1 MLIGRAEIEALIPHS
16 GDMCLLD
23 GVMRWDMTH
32 ITCIAL
38 SHRNPDNP
46 LTRHGKL
53 HALSG
58 IEFAAQAMAVHGGL
72 TNLVKQR
79 PRAGLLVSVR
89 DVVAQVKYLSDFAE
103 DLQIEA
109 EQLMAGDNGVT
120 YFFSIHAGDQELLTG
135 RAMVVLDAGR
145 DESKSATGKT
155 SRAMS

>member
-1 MLIGRAEIEALIPHS
+1 MGRAEIQMLIPHS
-16 GDMCLLD
+16 GAMCLLD
-23 GVMRWDMTH
+23 GVKHWDATH
-32 ITCIAL
+32 ITCTAS

-46 LTRHGKL
+46 LARHGKL

-72 TNLVKQR
+72 TGLVGQR

-103 DLQIEA
+103 DLQIKA

-120 YFFSIHAGDQELLTG
+120 YSFSIHAGNQELLAG

-145 DESKSATGKT
+145 DESRNATGV
-155 SRAMS
+155 MS

>member
-1 MLIGRAEIEALIPHS
+1 MLIGRSEIQALVPHT
-16 GDMCLLD
+16 GDMCLLAA
-23 GVMRWDMTH
+23 VTHWDPTH
-32 ITCIAL
+32 ITCTAL

-46 LTRHGKL
+46 LAHHGKV

-72 TNLVKQR
+72 TGLVGQR

-89 DVVAQVKYLSDFAE
+89 DVVARVKYLSDFAQ

-120 YFFSIHAGDQELLTG
+120 YSFSIHVGDTELLAG
-135 RAMVVLDAGR
+135 RALVVLDAALN
-145 DESKSATGKT
+145 ATGNATGVT
-155 SRAMS
+155 S

>member
-1 MLIGRAEIEALIPHS
+1 MLIGPAEIQALIPHTD
-16 GDMCLLD
+16 DMCLLA
-23 GVMRWDMTH
+23 GVTHWDPTH
-32 ITCIAL
+32 ITCTAL

-46 LTRHGKL
+46 LAHHGKL

-72 TNLVKQR
+72 TGLVGQR

-89 DVVAQVKYLSDFAE
+89 DVVARVKYLSDFAE

-120 YFFSIHAGDQELLTG
+120 YSFSIHAGDRELLSG
-135 RAMVVLDAGR
+135 RAMVVLDAGL
-145 DESKSATGKT
+145 DATGNA
-155 SRAMS
+155 SRDATGAMS